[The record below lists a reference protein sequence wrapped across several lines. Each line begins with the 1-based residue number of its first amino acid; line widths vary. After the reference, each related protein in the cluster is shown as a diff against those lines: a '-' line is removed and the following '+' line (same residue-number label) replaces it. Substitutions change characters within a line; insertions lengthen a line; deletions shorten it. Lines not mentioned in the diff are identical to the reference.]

1 MKERTLNDMTEAEF
15 LTLVKRICRADYAT
29 QHQHGKAILE
39 FERLSEHPDGSD
51 LMYYPKPSADD
62 SPEGIVET
70 IKIWRNANGKPGF
83 KTEI

>member
-1 MKERTLNDMTEAEF
+1 MNERTLNDMTETEF
-15 LTLVKRICRADYAT
+15 LNLVQRICRADYTT

-70 IKIWRNANGKPGF
+70 IKKWRAANGKPGF